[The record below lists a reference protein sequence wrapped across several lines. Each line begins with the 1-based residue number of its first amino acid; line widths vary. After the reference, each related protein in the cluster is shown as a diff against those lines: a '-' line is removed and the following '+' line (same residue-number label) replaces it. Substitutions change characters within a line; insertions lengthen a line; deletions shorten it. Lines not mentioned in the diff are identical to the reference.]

1 MTSTSRST
9 RRRDIWLL
17 GIAVLVAAV
26 LVGVLVVG
34 MDDGDEPEATSG
46 ASTSAEPGMG
56 ATPATGPLGDLSRR
70 AVDDPMALGA
80 VDAPVVMIAFS
91 DFRCP
96 FCAQFSRETEPQ
108 LIDRYVDE
116 GTLRI
121 EWRDL
126 PIFGEQSF
134 DAARAG
140 RAAAAQGK
148 FWEFTHA
155 VYADAPETG
164 HADLTIDALE
174 AYAQQAG
181 VPDMERFTADA
192 TGTSFD
198 SAITTDSDE
207 AQSLGIPATPA
218 FSVNGDPVLGAQP
231 LSIFV
236 DLIDTAAGA

>member
-1 MTSTSRST
+1 MTSPSRST
-9 RRRDIWLL
+9 RRRDAWLL

-34 MDDGDEPEATSG
+34 MRGSDEPQAAADGG
-46 ASTSAEPGMG
+46 ASAIQEM
-56 ATPATGPLGDLSRR
+56 GPLGDLARR
-70 AVDDPMALGA
+70 TVDDPMALGE

-91 DFRCP
+91 DLRCP

-108 LIDRYVDE
+108 LIDRYVDA

-126 PIFGEQSF
+126 PIFGQQSF
-134 DAARAG
+134 DAARAA
-140 RAAAAQGK
+140 RAAAAQDK

-164 HADLTIDALE
+164 HAGLTIESLE
-174 AYAQQAG
+174 SYARQAG
-181 VPDMERFTADA
+181 VPDLARFTDDA
-192 TGTSFD
+192 TGTEFD
-198 SAITTDSDE
+198 AAITADANE

-231 LSIFV
+231 FSEFV
-236 DLIDTAAGA
+236 DLIDAAAG

>member
-9 RRRDIWLL
+9 RRRDIVLL
-17 GIAVLVAAV
+17 AIAVVVAAV
-26 LVGVLVVG
+26 LVGALVLG
-34 MDDGDEPEATSG
+34 TTGDGEQSEAAPDAGSSSVSG
-46 ASTSAEPGMG
+46 PPVM
-56 ATPATGPLGDLSRR
+56 GPLGDLAHREP
-70 AVDDPMALGA
+70 DDPMALGD

-108 LIDRYVDE
+108 LIDRYVDT

-126 PIFGEQSF
+126 PIFGQQSF

-148 FWEFTHA
+148 FWEFTRA

-164 HADLTIDALE
+164 HADLTLE
-174 AYAQQAG
+174 TLQSYAQQAG
-181 VPDMERFTADA
+181 VPDLARFTAAA
-192 TGTSFD
+192 TGTAFD
-198 SAITTDSDE
+198 AAITADSTE

-218 FSVNGDPVLGAQP
+218 FSINGDPVLGAQP
-231 LSIFV
+231 FSEFV